1 MRDQRLARPRPL
13 PSSRKPL
20 GIVPSAF
27 CPCLVSLF
35 IRLGSPRSGRQ
46 SGRNRSSYSPK
57 PITRGTQTLHKGRSE
72 IAQGELKPLTR
83 GANQIHN
90 RRSDGKPVLPAAP
103 FRRSD
108 RKIRP
113 TRTIHFVLPTLSF
126 RATDFLTIPTDFF
139 FSAYGVIRTNHTAPD
154 PPDFRIF
161 AAPPRSAAHS
171 PRQGRSVPI
180 SKTFQGHSNTDTISS
195 KPQRDFI
202 EGRLDFIGTPLG
214 LLLSL
219 EPPRAPLASSD
230 APGWICQSPR
240 LHFQKAEVGF
250 DRASGWISRTLRLD
264 FTGTAIGVNPSPRQG

>member
-1 MRDQRLARPRPL
+1 MNTDFAVRDHRLTRPRPL
-13 PSSRKPL
+13 PSFRKPL

-27 CPCLVSLF
+27 CLRLVSHF
-35 IRLGSPRSGRQ
+35 IRLGSPRSSRQ

-126 RATDFLTIPTDFF
+126 KATDFLTIPTDFF

-171 PRQGRSVPI
+171 PRHSALYLAPI
-180 SKTFQGHSNTDTISS
+180 RPRGGSS
-195 KPQRDFI
+195 RNSALC
-202 EGRLDFIGTPLG
+202 LDCRIGTPH
-214 LLLSL
+214 
-219 EPPRAPLASSD
+219 P
-230 APGWICQSPR
+230 
-240 LHFQKAEVGF
+240 
-250 DRASGWISRTLRLD
+250 TLR
-264 FTGTAIGVNPSPRQG
+264 TPNAKVPMERSIGT